1 MGRVSSHFLRRSRQ
15 VQQPPKLLGFVA
27 MRPAT
32 VMYVMGNH
40 WKRECCG
47 KRKSRRRWSK
57 ACGVASV
64 RRWQWELRSLVLF
77 EGSAAATFTGEASGR
92 RLGICHESATTLGP
106 LITCSPTHVS
116 WRKEHEPYIP
126 GILLGKTC
134 SNFLQA
140 EFFPIA
146 CITCLYAIELAELI
160 SWQPETSTQ
169 APSFPYLFFGQSDH
183 YCSFT

>member
-1 MGRVSSHFLRRSRQ
+1 MGRGRAGGGGAKLAALRVFEDGSGSSEALSCLR
-15 VQQPPKLLGFVA
+15 A
-27 MRPAT
+27 RPQ
-32 VMYVMGNH
+32 
-40 WKRECCG
+40 RP
-47 KRKSRRRWSK
+47 
-57 ACGVASV
+57 
-64 RRWQWELRSLVLF
+64 SL
-77 EGSAAATFTGEASGR
+77 AEASGR